1 MQATVRAGILKC
13 LLDCTKELWTSA
25 NFVFNGEGLR
35 IRAMDSSH
43 VALASLTLESAAFA
57 TFQCSEQVILGIQF
71 DALSVILR
79 SCAMDD
85 LIKLEYASNGDHLA
99 ITRGEDRQWELKLLD
114 SDQDDLEIPNQT
126 YDISAS
132 VSTPE
137 LQRCLRDLKDLGAD
151 TIAVTVIE
159 HVISFS
165 VDGQMGRGTA
175 SMKDGVNIDGEADYK
190 CKFSLKYFSAFVKGS
205 ALCSSVR
212 LRIGRDTP
220 LCVTYDIE
228 GHGNLEFY
236 LAPRIEDE
244 DQ

>member
-1 MQATVRAGILKC
+1 MQATIRAGIFKC

-25 NFVFNGEGLR
+25 NFVFSGEGLR

-43 VALASLTLESAAFA
+43 VALASLTLVPSAFSSY
-57 TFQCSEQVILGIQF
+57 QCTEQVVLGVQF
-71 DALSVILR
+71 DALSVILK

-85 LIKLEYASNGDHLA
+85 LIKLEYELSSDHLL
-99 ITRGEDRQWELKLLD
+99 IMRGEDRHWELKLLD

-151 TIAVTVIE
+151 TIAVTVTE

-165 VDGQMGRGTA
+165 ADGQMGRGTA
-175 SMKDGVNIDGEADYK
+175 SMKDGVNIEGEMDCK
-190 CKFSLKYFSAFVKGS
+190 CNFSLKYLSAFVRGS
-205 ALCSSVR
+205 TLCSMVR
-212 LRIGRDTP
+212 LQMGKDKP

-236 LAPRIEDE
+236 LAPRIADEDE
-244 DQ
+244 